1 MRIIKLPALAF
12 AIISATVPAAAAIAA
27 SAFIYSSQQSAL
39 PCSADK
45 AALCSNNDTL
55 TLQFTQLPGDF
66 FPLPPRGPLPGPP
79 PFAHPPDIQLDAR
92 PGFVHSPRLACE
104 ERLHREA
111 ALQRYLESRLRLTP
125 AQHEAW
131 QKLELTAEPIT
142 SRRLELC
149 AETTIASRSGPRG
162 QHSPRVRRTSGNERG
177 TIQNR
182 PLLRCE
188 GVKKSP
194 QGFTGQTQK
203 FDLRAQ
209 HLLYK
214 FRSCR

>member
-45 AALCSNNDTL
+45 AALCSNNDTM

-131 QKLELTAEPIT
+131 QKLELAAEPIT

-149 AETTIASRSGPRG
+149 AQLPIEDVGPPELTAG
-162 QHSPRVRRTSGNERG
+162 TEFIEKMLSAQVEFLRVTREPLRALLDTLTPEQRA
-177 TIQNR
+177 ILNR
-182 PLLRCE
+182 PPL
-188 GVKKSP
+188 VP
-194 QGFTGQTQK
+194 
-203 FDLRAQ
+203 
-209 HLLYK
+209 
-214 FRSCR
+214 